1 MRLQKNTLYDIIKHY
16 YIKREVYTVRKILVY
31 LKKYTFESIT
41 APLLKLLE
49 ALLELIVPIVVALII
64 DRGIV
69 GGDSAYVVKMVLLL
83 LLMGGAGLAF
93 SLTAQYFS
101 AKAAC
106 SFSSDLRSALFRKIQ
121 SFSFSRLDT
130 IGTHTLITRMSSDV
144 NQVQSGVNL
153 TLRLLLRSP
162 FVAFGAMVMAFIVG
176 RNAPSSTVA
185 FAIVIPTLLVV
196 IFIILLAGIPM
207 YTKSQSTLDRITGKL
222 RSNLD
227 GSRVIRAFRLEDAQ
241 SEDFSKTVN
250 ISKRVQLAAGRISS
264 LLNPLTF
271 VIINVAI
278 IALLYNGAIDVDS
291 GNLTQGEL
299 IALYNYMTQILVEL
313 IKMANL
319 IITVTK
325 AIACAKRISAV
336 METESGMDSAS
347 VCSETYENAP
357 LVSMENVS
365 FMYEGSSGY
374 VLENIDLTVNKGE
387 KVGIIGGTG
396 SGKST
401 LVSLIPRFYDVKDGR
416 VRFDGRDVRA
426 LDTDS
431 LRKRIGFAFQK
442 TTLFR
447 GSVASNVRKGK
458 EDATDTEILDALRVA
473 QISSLVENAKEGL
486 DYPVEQGGRNLSGGQ
501 KQRLNV
507 ARAIIGRP
515 ELIILDDSSSA
526 LDRVTDAKLREAI
539 ANLDFSPALIIV
551 SQRVESV
558 AACDKILVLD
568 GGRAAGLGTHS
579 ELYESCE
586 VYREICDSQT
596 GGELS

>member
-1 MRLQKNTLYDIIKHY
+1 MKKT
-16 YIKREVYTVRKILVY
+16 LVY
-31 LKKYTFESIT
+31 LKKYTFESVT

-49 ALLELIVPIVVALII
+49 ALLELIVPIVVASII
-64 DRGIV
+64 DRGIAN
-69 GGDSAYVVKMVLLL
+69 GDSPYVVKMVLLL
-83 LLMGGAGLAF
+83 LLMGAVGLAF

-106 SFSSDLRSALFRKIQ
+106 SFSADLRSALFSKIQ
-121 SFSFSRLDT
+121 SFSFSKLDT

-162 FVAFGAMVMAFIVG
+162 FVAFGAMIMAFIVG
-176 RNAPSSTVA
+176 KNAPTATVA
-185 FAIVIPTLLVV
+185 FAVVIPALLVV
-196 IFIILLAGIPM
+196 IFIILLAGIPI
-207 YTKSQSTLDRITGKL
+207 YTKAQNSLDTVTGKL
-222 RSNLD
+222 KSNLD
-227 GSRVIRAFRLEDAQ
+227 GSRVIRAFRLESDQTEEFSRSVDASRRIQ
-241 SEDFSKTVN
+241 
-250 ISKRVQLAAGRISS
+250 IIAGRISS

-278 IALLYNGAIDVDS
+278 IALLYNGALEVDS

-336 METESGMDSAS
+336 METESGMESTENSA
-347 VCSETYENAP
+347 ENNEKAP
-357 LVSMENVS
+357 LVSMKNVS

-374 VLENIDLTVNKGE
+374 VLENIDLTVERGE

-401 LVSLIPRFYDVKDGR
+401 LVSLIPRFYDVQSGC
-416 VRFDGRDVRA
+416 VAFDGKDVKSEDVDA
-426 LDTDS
+426 
-431 LRKRIGFAFQK
+431 LRKKIGFAFQK
-442 TTLFR
+442 TTLFK
-447 GSVASNVRKGK
+447 GSVASNIRKGK
-458 EDATDTEILDALRVA
+458 SDATDEEIRDALKVA
-473 QISSLVENAKEGL
+473 QIESLVDTAKEGL

-507 ARAIIGRP
+507 ARAIVGRP
-515 ELIILDDSSSA
+515 ELVILDDSSSA
-526 LDRVTDAKLREAI
+526 LDRVTDAKMRTAI
-539 ANLDFSPALIIV
+539 AKLDFSPALIIV

-558 AACDKILVLD
+558 ASCDKILVLD
-568 GGRAAGLGTHS
+568 GGHVAGLGSHQD
-579 ELYESCE
+579 LYENCE
-586 VYREICDSQT
+586 VYREICDSQM
-596 GGELS
+596 GGELA